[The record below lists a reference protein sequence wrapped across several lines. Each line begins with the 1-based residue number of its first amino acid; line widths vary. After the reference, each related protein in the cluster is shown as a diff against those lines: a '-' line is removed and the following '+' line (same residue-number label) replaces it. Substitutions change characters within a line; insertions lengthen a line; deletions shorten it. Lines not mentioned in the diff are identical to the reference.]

1 MDMSNSVKDKLLTIL
16 QEIAEL
22 SLEESQSILPMIDLD
37 YLKKGKQV
45 LSQGN
50 PPEMNF
56 YIVEGLVRQYMISEN
71 GKEVTVDFFKEG
83 QSVNMFS
90 FCDEDGNSLYSLSCL
105 EDCVVTPCPHNP
117 DESLDESYPQI
128 SKLIRYFNNSRLT
141 ELQKKYASFK
151 LQNPEER
158 FLSFAKTDPEL
169 MKRVSQHILSSY
181 LDISPETFSRYK
193 KRFLS
198 DN

>member
-1 MDMSNSVKDKLLTIL
+1 MSNSIKEKILTLLTN
-16 QEIAEL
+16 IAEMSDDAAL
-22 SLEESQSILPMIDLD
+22 ATIPMIDLQYFD
-37 YLKKGKQV
+37 KGHQI
-45 LSQGN
+45 LLQGN

-56 YIVEGLVRQYMISEN
+56 YIIEGLVRQYMISEN

-83 QSVNMFS
+83 QSVSMFS
-90 FCDEDGNSLYSLSCL
+90 FTDNEGNSIYSLSCI
-105 EDCVVTPCPHNP
+105 EACVVTPCPHNP
-117 DESLDESYPQI
+117 DEALDESFPEVT
-128 SKLIRYFNNSRLT
+128 KLVRYFNDTRLT

-158 FLSFAKTDPEL
+158 FLSFAKTDPDL
-169 MKRVSQHILSSY
+169 MKRVSQQTLSSY

-193 KRFLS
+193 KRFLK

>member
-1 MDMSNSVKDKLLTIL
+1 MQISNSIKEKILTIL
-16 QEIAEL
+16 IEIAGM
-22 SLEESQSILPMIDLD
+22 SLEEAEATLPMIDLESFN
-37 YLKKGKQV
+37 KGHQV
-45 LSQGN
+45 LNQGN

-56 YIVEGLVRQYMISEN
+56 YIFEGLVRQYMISES
-71 GKEVTVDFFKEG
+71 GKEITIDFFKEG

-90 FCDEDGNSLYSLSCL
+90 FCDEDGNSLYSLACL

-117 DESLDESYPQI
+117 DESLDEEYPQI
-128 SKLIRYFNNSRLT
+128 SNLIRYFNNSRLT
-141 ELQKKYASFK
+141 ELQSKYASFK

-158 FLSFAKTDPEL
+158 FLSFAKADPEL

-193 KRFLS
+193 KRFLK
-198 DN
+198 NN